1 MKESGISVIIIA
13 YNRKEFLADA
23 IKSAL
28 HQTLERFPFEI
39 VVVSNFYVDVSG
51 FDPNCKI
58 RTVLMDG
65 TMGEFLFTGL
75 NTAKYDIVAFLD
87 DDDTFDP
94 GKLTRLMEIFSS
106 NRELCY
112 YHNDTKYVDHAGHT
126 IDYVRLVEKRSRS
139 INNKNLIFVAKSNLH
154 AIKVA
159 LDYRG
164 DFNLSSIAIRRDC
177 YLKYLPLLRQIKS
190 NPDGFFFWTGIISM
204 GQLMIDNKKLTNYRV
219 HEMNVSGQVNF
230 ISKAQELQKQIYTYD
245 LLLYLLEER
254 SDSIE
259 ITESLKRWVF
269 LYKYEYELMSVII
282 SKSPRAIMFKQI
294 KKLFSLNMKYSNT
307 LKYRVLL
314 FAIIGIISVNLAQ
327 KIYLRIRSATVQK
340 YKVNM
345 TVVHLPK

>member
-1 MKESGISVIIIA
+1 MREFGISVVITA
-13 YNRKEFLADA
+13 YNRKEFLIDA
-23 IKSAL
+23 INSAL
-28 HQTLERFPFEI
+28 HQISGRFPYEI

-51 FDPNCKI
+51 FDSNCEI

-65 TMGEFLFTGL
+65 TMGERLFTGL
-75 NTAKYDIVAFLD
+75 NTAKYDIIAFLD

-112 YHNDTKYVDHAGHT
+112 YHNDTKYVDHAGRT

-139 INNKNLIFVAKSNLH
+139 LNSKNLIFDAKSNLRT
-154 AIKVA
+154 IKAA
-159 LDYRG
+159 LDNRG
-164 DFNLSSIAIRRDC
+164 DFNLSSIAIKRDC
-177 YLKYLPLLRQIKS
+177 YLKYLLLLKQIKS
-190 NPDGFFFWTGIISM
+190 NPDGFFFWMGLISM
-204 GQLMIDNKKLTNYRV
+204 GQLMLDNKKLTNYRV
-219 HEMNVSGQVNF
+219 HEMNVSGQLNF

-245 LLLYLLEER
+245 LILNLLEER

-282 SKSPRAIMFKQI
+282 SKSPRTIIFKQI
-294 KKLFSLNMKYSNT
+294 KKLLFIGMRYSNT

-314 FAIIGIISVNLAQ
+314 FAIMGIINVRLAQ
-327 KIYLRIRSATVQK
+327 KFYLRIRSATVQK
-340 YKVNM
+340 
-345 TVVHLPK
+345 